1 MSKDLSRMTE
11 VAKKERRN
19 KQIRKGS
26 SRTYIKRYVEKSDVA
41 FHKNNEDLS
50 FIMEKTKK

>member
-11 VAKKERRN
+11 VAKKEHRN

-26 SRTYIKRYVEKSDVA
+26 SRTYIKRYVEKSDVEEMRSWI
-41 FHKNNEDLS
+41 NER
-50 FIMEKTKK
+50 KKFLLGK